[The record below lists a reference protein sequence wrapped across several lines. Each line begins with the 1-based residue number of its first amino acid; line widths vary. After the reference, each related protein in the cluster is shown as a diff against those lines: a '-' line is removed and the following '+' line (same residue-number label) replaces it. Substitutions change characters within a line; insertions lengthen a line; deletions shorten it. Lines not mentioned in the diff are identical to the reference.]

1 MIKKI
6 IKFLFFV
13 AIIALIWFWWILN
26 TGNNIDGGRQF
37 TIEAGQGVKEIG
49 QNLHEADLIK
59 SPFIFEAWIW
69 AKQVQSKVLAGDYV
83 FPGNISTSRLIT
95 TILNGPD
102 NNDGSVTL
110 VEGWDRNMMA
120 QYLDKNNISAD
131 EFLRLTSDAS
141 SWTSV
146 YDFLGDAPTKG
157 TLEGFIFPDTY
168 FINSDTSAEDLIIK
182 ALDNFNK
189 KIFKFREE
197 IIKQD
202 TSFFE
207 VVTLASIIEREVPN
221 AADKKMI
228 ADIFIKRLEI
238 GMALQSDA
246 TVNFVTG
253 KGMAQP
259 TYADLEIDSPYNTY
273 KYAGL
278 PPGPISSPGEDS
290 IEAVLYPTSNSYY
303 YFLTSHEGEVIYSKT
318 YEEHL
323 QNKAIYLP

>member
-1 MIKKI
+1 MTKKI
-6 IKFLFFV
+6 IKFLIFA

-26 TGNNIDGGRQF
+26 TGNGIDGGRQF
-37 TIEAGQGVKEIG
+37 TIEAGQGVNEIS
-49 QNLHEADLIK
+49 QNLHEAGLIK
-59 SPFIFEAWIW
+59 NQFVFETLIW
-69 AKQVQSKVLAGDYV
+69 AKKAQSKVLAGDYV
-83 FPGNISTSRLIT
+83 FPGNISIQRLIT

-102 NNDGSVTL
+102 STDGSVTL
-110 VEGWDRNMMA
+110 VEGWDRQMMA
-120 QYLDKNNISAD
+120 QYLGKQNIIAD
-131 EFLRLTSDAS
+131 EFLRLTGETGA
-141 SWTSV
+141 WATI
-146 YDFLGDAPTKG
+146 YDFLADVPPTG

-168 FINSDTSAEDLIIK
+168 FINNDTSAEDLVIK
-182 ALDNFNK
+182 TLNNFNQ
-189 KIFKFREE
+189 KIFRFREE
-197 IIKQD
+197 IIRQD
-202 TSFFE
+202 KTFFE

-246 TVNFVTG
+246 TINFITG
-253 KGMAQP
+253 KGMTQP

-273 KYAGL
+273 KHAGL

-290 IEAVLYPTSNSYY
+290 IEAVLYPTANPYY
-303 YFLTSHEGEVIYSKT
+303 FFLTSHEGEVIYSRT